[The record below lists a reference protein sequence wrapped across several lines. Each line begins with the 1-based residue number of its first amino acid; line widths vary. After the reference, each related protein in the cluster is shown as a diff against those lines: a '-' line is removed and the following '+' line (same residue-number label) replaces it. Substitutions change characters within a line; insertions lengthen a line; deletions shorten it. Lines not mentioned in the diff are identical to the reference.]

1 MSSYIPIYAVDFD
14 GTLCESQW
22 PGIGAPNTK
31 LIEHLIKRRK
41 EGAKIILWT
50 CRVEERLQEAV
61 EWCRE
66 QGLEFDAVNDNL
78 PESIEKYGCNSRKIH
93 ADCYIDD
100 KAADKDKYR
109 LPFFDPTPVHFDNE
123 KYPIGSKWSLMIE
136 GSITPVIVKE
146 TTMQYDFSKRKR
158 VSHIR
163 LVYCGNRPEMR
174 LYELCQ
180 TEEWLS
186 GKLIRV
192 KGNKA

>member
-1 MSSYIPIYAVDFD
+1 M
-14 GTLCESQW
+14 
-22 PGIGAPNTK
+22 
-31 LIEHLIKRRK
+31 
-41 EGAKIILWT
+41 
-50 CRVEERLQEAV
+50 QEAV

-66 QGLEFDAVNDNL
+66 QGLEFDAVNDNI
-78 PESIEKYGCNSRKIH
+78 PELIEAYGGTNPRKIT
-93 ADCYIDD
+93 ATVYIDD
-100 KAADKDKYR
+100 CAADKEKYC
-109 LPFFDPTPVHFDNE
+109 LPFVDPTPVHFDNE

-163 LVYCGNRPEMR
+163 LAYCGNRPEMK
-174 LYELCQ
+174 LYELHQ

-192 KGNKA
+192 KGNNT